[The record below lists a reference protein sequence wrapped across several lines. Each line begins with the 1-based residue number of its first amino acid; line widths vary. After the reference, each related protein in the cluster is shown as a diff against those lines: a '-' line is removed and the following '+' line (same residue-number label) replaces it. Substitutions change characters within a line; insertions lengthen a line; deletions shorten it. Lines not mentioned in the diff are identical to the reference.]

1 MSPTDRATE
10 WELQES
16 LTTLWSR
23 DGVEIGGERHML
35 VAWEVMAPSWE
46 INDAHG
52 KFDEP
57 SIDFLV
63 IDRSGRLT
71 AIELKRAV
79 SGIKPAW
86 RVLCQV
92 THRAVML
99 RREFSRER
107 LEGAYLACAGGAHG
121 RVGQGDIESLAE
133 RHRSF
138 FGLDASRELGKGE
151 FGRVVA
157 ATAFGPSWTSV
168 QDEFN
173 SLEWPRLIERLR
185 GLGELQQG
193 VSRREGRRLSEIAP
207 PAGEL
212 VGPVSSLLVTPMEGT

>member
-1 MSPTDRATE
+1 VTSTE
-10 WELQES
+10 WALQEH
-16 LTTLWSR
+16 LTDVWSR
-23 DGVEIGGERHML
+23 DGVEIGGQLHML
-35 VAWEVMAPSWE
+35 VAWEVMAPSWQ
-46 INDAHG
+46 INDARG

-63 IDRSGRLT
+63 VDRAGRLT
-71 AIELKRAV
+71 AMELKRAV

-99 RREFSRER
+99 KRDFSREQ
-107 LEGAYLACAGGAHG
+107 LEGAYLACASGAHG
-121 RVGQGDIESLAE
+121 RVGRGEIESLSD
-133 RHRSF
+133 RHRWF
-138 FGLDASRELGKGE
+138 FDLSESLELGQGG

-173 SLEWPRLIERLR
+173 ALEWTRLIERL
-185 GLGELQQG
+185 GELGELQQG
-193 VSRREGRRLSEIAP
+193 ASRREGRRLSELDL
-207 PAGEL
+207 PAGNL
-212 VGPVSSLLVTPMEGT
+212 VGPVSSLLVVPTEGT